1 LKIKNFQEKLQY
13 LTNLTWDQLSKIIGT
28 NVEDQIDEKIGTNKQ
43 RNKTK
48 KSKDKVKQK
57 MDEKGIQWQQEMSK
71 RIENDGTKYREKF
84 LNDPLATLP
93 MGRFLYH
100 EYVQYL
106 TAQNE
111 QEMLKGILYMA
122 VTAHIYFLSLFDKQF
137 KMNQYDN

>member
-1 LKIKNFQEKLQY
+1 ME
-13 LTNLTWDQLSKIIGT
+13 
-28 NVEDQIDEKIGTNKQ
+28 TNKDG
-43 RNKTK
+43 KEAK
-48 KSKDKVKQK
+48 KSKDKANKK
-57 MDEKGIQWQQEMSK
+57 MDEQGIKWQQEMSK
-71 RIENDGTKYREKF
+71 KMENDGTKYREKI
-84 LNDPLATLP
+84 LNDPLAALP

-122 VTAHIYFLSLFDKQF
+122 ITAHIYFLSLFDKQF